1 MAEKTTEEKILD
13 AALKEFAEHGLDG
26 ARVDRIAKKAN
37 INKAMI
43 YYHYKGKEA
52 LYETVLSSVYN
63 EISENVLK
71 NIPENISPDEQ
82 YKTII
87 SSFIDFITS
96 IDQDFIRMMLRELS
110 SGGTYIKKIGL
121 PQLFIP
127 ALNTIQSI
135 FDRGISDGTFKEI
148 NPAYTF
154 IQTFGSMVF
163 FNAIRLT
170 LKDTDPGKILFN
182 ENHIEEFKK
191 NLITVS
197 MTGIL
202 NHNKEK

>member
-13 AALKEFAEHGLDG
+13 AALKEFAEHGLEG
-26 ARVDRIAKKAN
+26 ARVDRIAKKAK

-52 LYETVLSSVYN
+52 LYEKVLSSVYN
-63 EISENVLK
+63 EISSNVFK
-71 NIPENISPDEQ
+71 NIPEEISPDDQ

-87 SSFIDFITS
+87 NSFIDLITS
-96 IDQDFIRMMLRELS
+96 FDQDFIKMLLRELS

-127 ALNTIQSI
+127 ALSI
-135 FDRGISDGTFKEI
+135 VQDIFTRGIESGNLKEL

-154 IQTFGSMVF
+154 IQTFGSIIF
-163 FNAIRLT
+163 FNAIKLIS
-170 LKDTDPGKILFN
+170 KDTELGKTLFN
-182 ENHIEEFKK
+182 DNHIEEFKK

-202 NHNKEK
+202 NQNKEK